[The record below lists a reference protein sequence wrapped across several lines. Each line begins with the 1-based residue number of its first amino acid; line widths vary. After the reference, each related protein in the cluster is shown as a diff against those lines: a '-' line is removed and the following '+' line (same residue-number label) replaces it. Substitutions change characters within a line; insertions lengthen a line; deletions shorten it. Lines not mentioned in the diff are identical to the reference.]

1 MNTDNTSAL
10 AKREVWLLNKC
21 SLCGYLP
28 LVQTERDGFG
38 KTWHYHKTP
47 TAPDTAM
54 DEFEA
59 ADERSRHWD

>member
-1 MNTDNTSAL
+1 MTDNTQSL

-21 SLCGYLP
+21 SLCGYFP

-38 KTWHYHKTP
+38 GLWHVHEVPTP
-47 TAPDTAM
+47 PDTHM

-59 ADERSRHWD
+59 ADDLSRRWE